1 MPMYDMILIARLL
14 PKYLD
19 YLDFYVYQNGHTPL
33 HVAAYYNAVEIA
45 EVLIAKGADLNA
57 PDLIVTYCIYC
68 TKSVNILNFL
78 ILNMY

>member
-1 MPMYDMILIARLL
+1 MPMYDMIFITTELSC
-14 PKYLD
+14 PNLD
-19 YLDFYVYQNGHTPL
+19 QNGHTPL

-78 ILNMY
+78 ILNMYQ